1 MHIQFWLEDLMF
13 SNSVEKLNV
22 DDGDD
27 IRNMLLGT
35 GCEDIN

>member
-1 MHIQFWLEDLMF
+1 MHTQFWLEDLMN
-13 SNSVEKLNV
+13 SNSLEKLSV

-35 GCEDIN
+35 RCEDIN